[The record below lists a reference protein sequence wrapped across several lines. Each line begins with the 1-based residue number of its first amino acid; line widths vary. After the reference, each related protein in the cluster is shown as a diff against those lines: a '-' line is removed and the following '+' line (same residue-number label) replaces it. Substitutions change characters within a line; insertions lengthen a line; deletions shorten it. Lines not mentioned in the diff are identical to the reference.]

1 MASPGYCKC
10 EERTFLIKSGTQ
22 QVKGELRAEGDQRA
36 VRRADT
42 GCKGNHRGRLRQEAV
57 GWVYVQLRLAVLR
70 TKNRA
75 PKPPEDGEWLCLASS
90 LHARQLLFFDFNS
103 WSCTRVRD
111 TEGWEVPCLCKP
123 RQCFGI
129 QGSWEKRASSPRVNQ
144 GARNCTDL
152 DDGLISLQSI
162 LNLGIRRL
170 RGGNITESQWKFPW
184 PFTR

>member
-10 EERTFLIKSGTQ
+10 EERTFLIKSDTQ

-57 GWVYVQLRLAVLR
+57 GWVYLQLRLAVLR

-75 PKPPEDGEWLCLASS
+75 PKPPENGEWLCLASS
-90 LHARQLLFFDFNS
+90 LHARQLLFLDFNS

-111 TEGWEVPCLCKP
+111 
-123 RQCFGI
+123 R
-129 QGSWEKRASSPRVNQ
+129 
-144 GARNCTDL
+144 
-152 DDGLISLQSI
+152 GLRSAMSLQTQAMLWDS
-162 LNLGIRRL
+162 GEL
-170 RGGNITESQWKFPW
+170 REAGQLSQSQPRSQELHWPWRWSDFPPKYFEFRDKKTKGGDNITESQWKFPW